1 MLRFVFLNRKQMT
14 ATKRLNSPERH
25 GQHTVISFC
34 WARYAVIEPHRD
46 TLEGKAIP
54 PGFPALPIPPSAGIA
69 QRTFPAPGP
78 PCREGRGQP
87 LPPGEGLGPPPAPPD
102 LRGRTPWAPGMDTV
116 TARLQQRLA
125 RVFLG
130 WVQRNVRAGRRAP
143 LPLLSRSPCPDPA
156 PGPAAHALSRS
167 ARSAPPAPLKAPAPL
182 GGSASQPPPRSAPGP
197 LPTLPP
203 PPHSQGPGLPVV
215 FHDGGRAPLSAAA
228 PRGSAGG
235 ARRRTE
241 AKGR

>member
-1 MLRFVFLNRKQMT
+1 MLKFVFLNRKQMT

-78 PCREGRGQP
+78 PCREGRGRP
-87 LPPGEGLGPPPAPPD
+87 LPPGESLGPPPAPPD
-102 LRGRTPWAPGMDTV
+102 LRGRTPWAPGIDTV

-143 LPLLSRSPCPDPA
+143 LPLPMPGPRSRPCRTRSVPLSPLRSPGTPQG
-156 PGPAAHALSRS
+156 PGPAR
-167 ARSAPPAPLKAPAPL
+167 RERIPAPAPL
-182 GGSASQPPPRSAPGP
+182 RPGP
-197 LPTLPP
+197 ATHP
-203 PPHSQGPGLPVV
+203 
-215 FHDGGRAPLSAAA
+215 AA
-228 PRGSAGG
+228 PSPLTGSWA
-235 ARRRTE
+235 ARRLP
-241 AKGR
+241 